1 MVSRILG
8 GMLGLLTEVI
18 FLVGM
23 LFAIPSLLRYLCIRT
38 M

>member
-1 MVSRILG
+1 MLSRLFG
-8 GMLGLLTEVI
+8 SLLAVATECI

-23 LFAIPSLLRYLCIRT
+23 LFAIPSLLRYRRIRA